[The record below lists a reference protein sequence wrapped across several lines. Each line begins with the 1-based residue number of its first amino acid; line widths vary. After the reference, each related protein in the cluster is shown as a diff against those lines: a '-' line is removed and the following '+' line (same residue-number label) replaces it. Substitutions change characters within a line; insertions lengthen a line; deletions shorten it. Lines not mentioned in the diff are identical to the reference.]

1 MPVKKV
7 QYAIKRIMDISISVV
22 TLVALSP
29 LLIIIAFIIKF
40 TSPGPVFF
48 IQERIGKN
56 GKPFKLMKFRTMT
69 QGAEKATQGMHIDK
83 DNPYI
88 TKIGRFLRKWSIDE
102 IPELINVLKG
112 EMSLV
117 GPRPTLEYQVKKYDD
132 FQKRR
137 LLVKPGLTGWAQVNG
152 RNAIPWEKRIELD
165 IWYIEHWSLWLDIK
179 ILFKTIG
186 VLFKGDEA
194 PEVED
199 KIVKVSE
206 K

>member
-1 MPVKKV
+1 MLSKKV
-7 QYAIKRIMDISISVV
+7 RYTIKRIMDILISAV
-22 TLVALSP
+22 TLVALCP
-29 LLIIIAFIIKF
+29 FLIVIALIIKL
-40 TSPGPVFF
+40 TSSGPVFF
-48 IQERIGKN
+48 IQERIGKD
-56 GKPFKLMKFRTMT
+56 GKSFKLIKFRTMV
-69 QGAEKATQGMHIDK
+69 QGAEKVTQGVHIDK
-83 DNPYI
+83 TNPYI

-117 GPRPTLEYQVKKYDD
+117 GPRPTLEYQVRKYND
-132 FQKRR
+132 FQKKR
-137 LLVKPGLTGWAQVNG
+137 LLVKPGLSGWAQVNG

-165 IWYIEHWSLWLDIK
+165 VWYVEHWSLWLDIK

-186 VLFKGDEA
+186 VLFRGDEA

-199 KIVKVSE
+199 KIVKVNE